1 MADIVLSGIN
11 IFPIKSAAG
20 ISLPSARVT
29 DRGFEHDRRWMLVDT
44 AFNFLSQRKFP
55 KMALIHTEISDN
67 FLHITAPKQS
77 TLRLP
82 LSGCTGKELS
92 VDIWS
97 DNCPAR
103 SCGQE
108 SDSWFSQ
115 FLGMDVH
122 LVYMPDSTRRM
133 TDPKYGEDQRTVSFA
148 DGYPFLLISE
158 ESLWDLNARL
168 QKPLEMKRFRPNL
181 EISGC
186 QPYEEDS
193 WKMIQIGDVKFELV
207 KPCSRCSI
215 TTVDPRTA
223 AVGKEPLK
231 TLATY
236 RKKGS
241 KVYFG
246 QNLIHRNTGVLS
258 HNMSVKILQ

>member
-1 MADIVLSGIN
+1 LADIVLSGIN

-20 ISLPSARVT
+20 ISLPSARIT
-29 DRGFEHDRRWMLVDT
+29 DRGFEYDRRWMLTDT
-44 AFNFLSQRKFP
+44 DFNFLSQRKFP
-55 KMALIHTEISDN
+55 KMAFIHTEISDN
-67 FLHITAPKQS
+67 FLQITAPEQ
-77 TLRLP
+77 TMLRIP
-82 LSGCTGKELS
+82 LSGGTGKELS

-97 DNCPAR
+97 DKCPAR
-103 SCGQE
+103 SCGRE
-108 SDSWFSQ
+108 TDLWFSQ

-122 LVYMPDSTRRM
+122 LVYMPDSTHRM
-133 TDPKYGEDQRTVSFA
+133 TDPEYGEEQRPVSFA

-158 ESLWDLNARL
+158 ASLTDLNTRMEA
-168 QKPLEMKRFRPNL
+168 PLEMKRFRPNL

-193 WKMIQIGDVKFELV
+193 WKMIQIGEVKFELV

-215 TTVDPRTA
+215 TTVDPDTA
-223 AVGKEPLK
+223 EVGKEPLK

-236 RKKGS
+236 RKRGS

-246 QNLIHRNTGVLS
+246 QNLIHRSTGVLS
-258 HNMSVKILQ
+258 LNMPVKILQ